1 MVQWTQLWN
10 LGKKSFT
17 SASKTI
23 FCGSPKPRT
32 NKILVNRKPQRK
44 RALQIEY
51 FLVVSFMLYKYP
63 LPLVKIMDQRI
74 FIDNLTEFYHQSI
87 LNSVRSSPVVSKDV
101 CKGCGGTQPSFTDD
115 WTIMVRSAQ
124 VSCLKS
130 CPPPALSS
138 AQLPVPFIPSTLLLH
153 TLTFY
158 SYMPSHSTS
167 YHQLYSYFLFQPCY
181 STHLSATMIH
191 IWRMICYF
199 GSHWKK

>member
-1 MVQWTQLWN
+1 
-10 LGKKSFT
+10 
-17 SASKTI
+17 
-23 FCGSPKPRT
+23 
-32 NKILVNRKPQRK
+32 
-44 RALQIEY
+44 
-51 FLVVSFMLYKYP
+51 
-63 LPLVKIMDQRI
+63 MDQRI

-138 AQLPVPFIPSTLLLH
+138 AQLPVPFIPSTLHLH

-158 SYMPSHSTS
+158 SYMSSHSTSYHLLCSYMPSHSTS

-199 GSHWKK
+199 GSHCKKNAGFIVQCTSISKG